1 MHHEC
6 KEPLGKGLP
15 HQGPRVAL
23 SNANQRALRRDSQSN
38 STYFQPWNLTRNKVE
53 TNLPLNLPESDTTFS
68 AVPWSLRCGCW
79 MLRGSK
85 TQTNTKLT

>member
-23 SNANQRALRRDSQSN
+23 FQCESTCSTSRLSIELNVFSTLEFDKEQGRD
-38 STYFQPWNLTRNKVE
+38 
-53 TNLPLNLPESDTTFS
+53 
-68 AVPWSLRCGCW
+68 
-79 MLRGSK
+79 
-85 TQTNTKLT
+85 

>member
-15 HQGPRVAL
+15 HQGPRAAL
-23 SNANQRALRRDSQSN
+23 FQCESMCSTSRLSIEL
-38 STYFQPWNLTRNKVE
+38 TYFQPRNLTRNNVE